1 MNWLGW
7 AASWPSEAEKESNY
21 SSNKKKAGWSSAKK
35 WIRYRSE
42 WVAVLT
48 WWSPRC
54 RWWSTSPIPTHIIL
68 IMVSKLRIDMN
79 QASGLRGVPGCEE
92 TLLKLWIHFCF
103 SPQDQSDTGTSSTL
117 QFSADPQPIQL
128 IFIPFFNNS
137 ACLKLHKSFSFT
149 TITPRKSFLTEIL
162 SLCTSPI
169 GALKEKT
176 ILLNLDEQS
185 PKDEKYESLPQDKPH
200 LITKWSIWEISPRSR
215 GTTRQITY
223 GFYSLG
229 TTDIW
234 PNKQT
239 NMASVLLR
247 GSDSQLAAQSL
258 PGNPALRLAA
268 RFSPFLLLAHYHLI
282 RSAWLEAR
290 GWNVKSILN

>member
-1 MNWLGW
+1 MVHLAHSYTHHINYGLQATYWHESGFW
-7 AASWPSEAEKESNY
+7 AERSTWVWGDASQTLNPFLFLPS
-21 SSNKKKAGWSSAKK
+21 
-35 WIRYRSE
+35 R
-42 WVAVLT
+42 
-48 WWSPRC
+48 
-54 RWWSTSPIPTHIIL
+54 
-68 IMVSKLRIDMN
+68 
-79 QASGLRGVPGCEE
+79 
-92 TLLKLWIHFCF
+92 
-103 SPQDQSDTGTSSTL
+103 PQDQSDTGTSSTL

-128 IFIPFFNNS
+128 DFIPFFNNS
-137 ACLKLHKSFSFT
+137 ACLKLHKSFPFT
-149 TITPRKSFLTEIL
+149 TITPRKSFLTEIW

-169 GALKEKT
+169 DALKEKT

-200 LITKWSIWEISPRSR
+200 LIAKWSIWEISPRSR

-247 GSDSQLAAQSL
+247 GSASQLAAQSL